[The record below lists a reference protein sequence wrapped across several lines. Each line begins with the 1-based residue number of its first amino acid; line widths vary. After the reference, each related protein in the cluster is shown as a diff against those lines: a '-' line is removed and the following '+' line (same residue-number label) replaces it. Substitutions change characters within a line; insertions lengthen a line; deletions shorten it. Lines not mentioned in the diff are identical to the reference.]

1 MKDFSFWI
9 LKDGKYIPFKSYT
22 KKWNNGN
29 SVAYYYLNKEE
40 EREKL
45 DNRWKVLYH
54 CGKKFIANEETKLEV
69 EANPNDV
76 IVFPFGIDWKAIL
89 FMCTLAYA
97 LPLIRYIVGL
107 FWEPSPFMDII
118 KIGSGINILFGI
130 FGIFMWIKLLENK
143 KLAKQWN
150 ANKIPEDKLVLDI
163 RLNKEKCSTCGQI
176 IN

>member
-22 KKWNNGN
+22 KKWDNGN
-29 SVAYYYLNKEE
+29 SIAYYHLNKED

-54 CGKKFIANEETKLEV
+54 CGKKFVANEETKLEV

-76 IVFPFGIDWKAIL
+76 VVFPFEIHWRAII
-89 FMCTLAYA
+89 FMCALGYI

-107 FWEPSPFMDII
+107 FWEPSPFVEVI
-118 KIGSGINILFGI
+118 KIGFGINVLLGILMI
-130 FGIFMWIKLLENK
+130 YMWIKLLENK
-143 KLAKQWN
+143 KSAKEWN
-150 ANKIPEDKLVLDI
+150 DTKIPEEKLLI
-163 RLNKEKCSTCGQI
+163 ISEKCPTCGKPI
-176 IN
+176 